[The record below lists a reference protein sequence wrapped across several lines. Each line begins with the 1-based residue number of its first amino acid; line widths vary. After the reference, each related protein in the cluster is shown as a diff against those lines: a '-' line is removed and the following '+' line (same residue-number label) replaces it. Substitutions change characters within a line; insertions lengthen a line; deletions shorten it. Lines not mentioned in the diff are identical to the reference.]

1 MSDKKLSISPTEER
15 GMDGYGYLTTDDL
28 QTVRVA
34 LQAKKWTNSVVSSPG
49 IDKFRG
55 AMDKFRNLLW
65 LLHNGGLE
73 RFDIGWMNS

>member
-1 MSDKKLSISPTEER
+1 
-15 GMDGYGYLTTDDL
+15 MDGYGYLKTDDL

-55 AMDKFRNLLW
+55 AMDKFRNLL
-65 LLHNGGLE
+65 
-73 RFDIGWMNS
+73 